1 MSGNIITRTIKD
13 KVFLRSAA
21 SIAVPVTLQL
31 VLTTVT
37 NMLDTMM
44 IGKLGTATISAVGLA
59 NKFFF
64 VFALIIF
71 GVHSGTGLL
80 MAQYFG
86 SGDHHHIRKT
96 FGLGLLINLT
106 VALLFTVFARLFPG
120 TVMKLFT
127 DSTESTQI
135 GMVYLSAVCFCYP
148 LFGCTSL
155 MNSYLKSTKQVRV
168 PLISAAV
175 SIIVNLVLNY
185 CLIFGKF
192 GFPCLGVKGAAIATV
207 IARLSEFLILLYFCF
222 LRASILKGKI
232 SEFLGWSKLFLR
244 SFASHALPVI
254 CNEMVWG
261 LGTTMYFVAYGHIN
275 DNAVAAVTICNTVSD
290 MLLTAGNGLSSATAV
305 LLGNELGAGHM
316 ETADDYARKLRTLA
330 ILVGAVMGVL
340 LFVLRTPILSLF
352 SVTEEARSASSFCMT
367 VFALLMPLIFN
378 NLIIIVGVLRAGGD
392 TRVCF
397 LLDTAGV
404 WFWAVPLAFLGVMVW
419 HLPVEFIYIFVMSE
433 EFIKFFTSSWR
444 YKQRVW
450 LRNLS
455 HEVQQ

>member
-1 MSGNIITRTIKD
+1 MTSNIISKTFRDTI
-13 KVFLRSAA
+13 FLRSAA
-21 SIAVPVTLQL
+21 SIAVPVTLQM

-37 NMLDTMM
+37 NLVDTMM
-44 IGKLGTATISAVGLA
+44 IGTLGTATISAVGLA

-64 VFALIIF
+64 IFALVVF

-80 MAQYFG
+80 MAQFFG

-96 FGLGLLINLT
+96 FGLGLIINLS
-106 VALLFTVFARLFPG
+106 VAFLFTLFARLFPS
-120 TVMKLFT
+120 TVMGLFT

-135 GMVYLSAVCFCYP
+135 GIVYLKAVCFCYP
-148 LFGCTSL
+148 LFGCSSL
-155 MNSYLKSTKQVRV
+155 MNSFLRSSRQVRV
-168 PLISAAV
+168 PVISAAV
-175 SIIVNLVLNY
+175 SIVVNITLNY
-185 CLIFGKF
+185 CLIFGHF

-207 IARLSEFLILLYFCF
+207 IARVAEFLILFFFCF
-222 LRASILKGKI
+222 IRPSILKGKI
-232 SEFLGWSKLFLR
+232 SEFLGWSRTFLG

-254 CNEMVWG
+254 CNEMIWG
-261 LGTTMYFVAYGHIN
+261 LGTTMYFVAYGHID

-290 MLLTAGNGLSSATAV
+290 MLLTTGNGLSSATSV

-316 ETADDYARKLRTLA
+316 EVADDYAKKLRTLA
-330 ILVGAVMGVL
+330 ILTGALMGIL
-340 LFVLRTPILSLF
+340 LFLLRAPILSLF
-352 SVTEEARSASSFCMT
+352 SVTEEARTASAFCMA

-419 HLPVEFIYIFVMSE
+419 HLPVEIIYIFVMSE
-433 EFIKFFTSSWR
+433 EFVKFFTSSWR
-444 YKQRVW
+444 YRQKIW
-450 LRNLS
+450 LRNIS
-455 HEVQQ
+455 REV